1 MYFVVRWRHFV
12 VRSRHFVVRWRYF
25 VIVLPE
31 NTSINNDDDTPEHP
45 NESVCGY
52 QADQSL

>member
-45 NESVCGY
+45 TESVCGY